1 MVDNNK
7 QQEVFIINDIEMEIN
22 PSDIQVMDDNWVMED
37 SYLRSKAVFC
47 YRSKYSATK
56 VVLNIPF
63 QISYLTE
70 EDKVSLNNTYNCI
83 KLVSELNAYPFCF
96 IKNNR
101 IKAYISPSTMSVT
114 DYMLFAV
121 DEIAIVQ
128 DSKASNM
135 VFLEVV
141 LQYFNHVPLI
151 KDFEFRSNLSV
162 ALGKKGIQE
171 DIAATVVN
179 SLRDSEVWKKYMNP
193 RVKKVLENLTES
205 GLLDYTDTNNK
216 SIHPIMGVNIK
227 APIMSV
233 IGEGIENVDDGRY
246 IGKDSK
252 VITVTDISRYDEGTF
267 ENLLATLTQQDFS
280 FDSPEYRQTET
291 VQTINSEN
299 RIKQGEIVT
308 SKEKAKAKEEDN
320 LKKLNLATKDVNNI
334 EVVNPFLKV
343 AEEYEQLVSQSNK
356 NKENAVRNLENTSK
370 DVFIDWVG
378 TDIQALSLGIQKI
391 EIRRKNRLV
400 SHQIGAYKHPVV
412 QYMGK
417 YPVSMNIS
425 IASTNFEIY
434 QMDEPPPNVFIK
446 QVLNILDYNRA
457 AIPEAEAYNYIK
469 INSLASFLLDCEA
482 FLPSQSVVSASSN
495 SQGLEQI
502 VYSFNEGDLTAF
514 IEQGKVEASGKPEI
528 DKSQAVMI
536 DIIIKWLKGMPQSLN
551 NIVNNSKADSNITN
565 THILTI
571 YKSIIEL
578 TNEAMKEMTMQGYPQ
593 YAAITTALDYSGD
606 LKPNNNV
613 IRKYK
618 RIDTTYTKELANYKV
633 YEKFIN
639 NNRVN
644 VATENVLDS
653 KYSGNA
659 SNIAYIKKAE
669 QQREK
674 IKEEGVSLTIL
685 QLHNALIPFMAF
697 ILKTRSLLMS
707 GKSTNLPS
715 ISFTP
720 SGRFN
725 NLALS
730 ILSKIDTGIKEG
742 AIVNEKELNNQ
753 ETKDYLNK
761 LTKQYA
767 KVFFG
772 YNIED
777 LDYEILSSGTYNKTT
792 DLLVPKIDPF
802 FFIKEITVLDGNEFE
817 AIYERMYKDS
827 NYNQNLL
834 DYLNEDSKDE
844 EEPDATAQRLG
855 VTYRKLQEID
865 YQPIDTKIPEGM
877 ISAMGNWGAMMAGVD
892 LSGSSAN
899 AKKVDDKIVQ
909 AIEKALKKYGKDK
922 DQGFRKY
929 MYAVL
934 LKESANG
941 TKLRSDTGAVGLFQF
956 TSRAVK
962 DLIQYK
968 KNTLQYSNGNSV
980 GYAAEPSISVVRSV
994 KAASSTDHYLNAQM
1008 FIEKTLKEKGAHTSK
1023 NGVSDPTYSFIQHNI
1038 GRGGLDAVKAVIENG
1053 ATSIPS
1059 NIRELIRTQNKAFIG
1074 SNDVQTVRNYYRHMA
1089 EKMAIDNVPDYVN
1102 IDAKSTVK
1110 SAAKDIVNGVSSK
1123 TASAFIPFTSETLA
1137 KKGDQ
1142 AFIPFAKQQKAI
1154 EQANQVYKAATV
1166 SLKDKTSNT
1175 TISAQTITG
1184 TVTKVLDG
1192 DTVVI
1197 KDSKTNKNYNIRL
1210 YGLDAPEVA
1219 HIQDEGKKKSA
1230 EVHGEN
1236 SKKALT
1242 GLVLGKKVSAQIGGK
1257 TYGRDVGLV
1266 KLADG
1271 TDISLTMLRN
1281 GNGFVAEGFT
1291 NAGEYAFAQ
1300 EEAKK
1305 NQKGLWSYPDG
1316 VVTKPRSKTGSYIGN
1331 KSEAELANIKNNINY
1346 ESFKETDLAYAK
1358 QVNKNAL
1365 NRFVPL
1371 AQGTPYRISA
1381 PYGEKRD
1388 NRYGMHTGIDFAS
1401 NPPGS
1406 KNILGC
1412 GVIAAASGTA
1422 YVLSNPSGY
1431 GNYVKIDH
1439 GNGFTTIY
1447 GHLSKVTVQD
1457 KSRVNANQKIGEVG
1471 NTGRSSGPH
1480 LHYEVRY
1487 NNQHINPFG
1496 TKELTLYKPG
1506 DPVGQM
1512 GVVTSRTLTDEI
1524 PELEMTRKG
1533 VTKENTVYN
1542 EDELASAIF
1551 RNIYKNTNVG
1561 LKTALPAIKI
1571 YMTVGNEND
1580 NFWLDTLKGD
1590 ILYYE
1595 LKGVKSFRM
1604 NCNNDGNPTDTAI
1617 ISVADPSFLNTDG
1630 FVGISKMQGVNIDG
1644 IGTSLEMQFKNN
1656 RIQLKPGNKIHVR
1669 LGYGNNPNDLDIVFN
1684 GSIADVEMGNQC
1696 LNLVCKGFGE
1706 ELLNEI
1712 LATDKPVFMN
1722 NQSDNI
1728 STSSIIGEALIADS
1742 IEHFGYNSGFIADK
1756 FRSNTDPE
1764 SRALSPGNWSMSYN
1778 LFFDFTKAAYKS
1790 RLFTNVF
1797 APEIEKIE
1805 DEFSNYKGWITNI
1818 ASWGT
1823 NHAGGYP
1830 FAVYKMTPWQ
1840 CMKQMEYRHPNTI
1853 CKPMIYEDR
1862 MTLFYGVKE
1871 QMYFKRDLN
1880 KALQISASEQK
1891 DEEGQLGFDIT
1902 EYYKKR
1908 RDRMEPVSNI
1918 HLVTSSTNLINNGL
1932 RLNAEYAT
1940 KIKVNYC
1947 DNRDDAI
1954 SGQPWDLKTF
1964 EAKAD
1969 DNLYPFDIRSKE
1981 LTMSGCLDRYAAFLY
1996 GTTEL
2001 KKEAEKMYQGKI
2013 LVLGNASMKAGDYVF
2028 IDDSEKRMHGLVL
2041 VRECYHHFD
2050 EKRGFMTEIVP
2061 GQYVEAANF
2070 LYSSLWLNLMCSC
2083 KIVTSK
2089 MRTILG
2095 SNYSSSD
2102 FNMVSDY
2109 LTIIRQAELALDEI
2123 SDRKTDKSLASIYA
2137 ATSLLSVFLINSLAK
2152 TLNIGDKN
2160 SLLKFVGV
2168 NISAGSWGFTKNFLR
2183 IFVNKTDQHLYNK
2196 VILPNLKSQAGK
2208 ASLWLDKSRYDIK
2221 GILRQPK
2228 YIIASSKFVTDIK
2241 AARAAKAATVG
2252 GKISGATRSI
2262 LGFGT
2267 KVALQAA
2274 KFTARALYTTLLAV
2288 AISNPLTLA
2297 IDAVVYM
2304 AIQYAFAKL
2313 EENTLTRQPLLYFP
2327 IIRHGK
2333 PYVGGMAGV
2342 VRNTWAASKIKEKD
2356 KTIKEIQ
2363 KAAGILTGNHDV
2375 TNLASDRPFYIS
2387 LLNGLAGENEKK
2399 TLPLY
2404 QSDSDGNKIIIND
2417 NKVTTPEKAE
2427 KREQTKLKSYLND
2440 EENLKQHLI
2449 QKVNNSVVESLNYG
2463 L

>member
-1 MVDNNK
+1 MVANNK

-83 KLVSELNAYPFCF
+83 KLISELNAYPFCF

-101 IKAYISPSTMSVT
+101 IKAYVSPSSMSVT
-114 DYMLFAV
+114 EYMLFAV

-162 ALGKKGIQE
+162 GLGKKGIQE

-179 SLRDSEVWKKYMNP
+179 SLRDSEVWKRYMNP

-205 GLLDYTDTNNK
+205 GLLDYTDKNNK

-233 IGEGIENVDDGRY
+233 ISEGIENVDDGRY

-252 VITVTDISRYDEGTF
+252 VITVTDTSNYDEGTF

-280 FDSPEYRQTET
+280 FDGPEFKQTEE

-299 RIKQGEIVT
+299 RIKQGEISNSKDKENKT
-308 SKEKAKAKEEDN
+308 SK
-320 LKKLNLATKDVNNI
+320 LNFSTKDVGGI
-334 EVVNPFLKV
+334 EVTNPFLKV
-343 AEEYEQLVSQSNK
+343 SEDYKKMVAQSNK
-356 NKENAVRNLENTSK
+356 NKETASKNLDNKSK

-378 TDIQALSLGIQKI
+378 TDIQSLSLGIQKI

-400 SHQIGAYKHPVV
+400 SHQISSYKHPVV

-417 YPVSMNIS
+417 YPVSMS
-425 IASTNFEIY
+425 ITLASTNFEIY

-457 AIPEAEAYNYIK
+457 SIPEAEAYNYIK
-469 INSLASFLLDCEA
+469 IQSLASFLLDCEA
-482 FLPSQSVVSASSN
+482 FLPSQSIVSASSN

-502 VYSFNEGDLTAF
+502 VYSFNEGDLSSF
-514 IEQGKVEASGKPEI
+514 IEQGKVEASGKTET
-528 DKSQAVMI
+528 DKSQSIMI
-536 DIIIKWLKGMPQSLN
+536 DIIIKWLKGMPSSLN
-551 NIVNNSKADSNITN
+551 NIVNNAKADSNLTN

-571 YKSIIEL
+571 YKAIIEL
-578 TNEAMKEMTMQGYPQ
+578 TNEAMKEMSMQGYPQ
-593 YAAITTALDYSGD
+593 YSAITTALDYSSD

-613 IRKYK
+613 NRDLAIVS
-618 RIDTTYTKELANYKV
+618 TEYTKELEKYKLYKRVSVELNKDVGAAKPADYQRLIANQNKA
-633 YEKFIN
+633 YEKIIKSN
-639 NNRVN
+639 NIVK
-644 VATENVLDS
+644 VT
-653 KYSGNA
+653 
-659 SNIAYIKKAE
+659 
-669 QQREK
+669 
-674 IKEEGVSLTIL
+674 TL
-685 QLHNALIPFMAF
+685 QLHNALIPFMVY
-697 ILKTRSLLMS
+697 ILKTRSLLMA

-730 ILSKIDTGIKEG
+730 ILSKINTGIKEG
-742 AIVNEKELNNQ
+742 AIVNEKEVN
-753 ETKDYLNK
+753 TKENKEVLNK
-761 LTKQYA
+761 LTEQYA

-777 LDYEILSSGTYNKTT
+777 LDYEILSPVSYNKNT
-792 DLLVPKIDPF
+792 DLLIPKVDPF
-802 FFIKEITVLDGNEFE
+802 FFIKETNILDGNEFE

-827 NYNQNLL
+827 NYNKNLL
-834 DYLNEDSKDE
+834 EYLNEDSKLE
-844 EEPDATAQRLG
+844 EQQPDATSQILG

-865 YQPIDTKIPEGM
+865 YQPIDTKIPGVD
-877 ISAMGNWGAMMAGVD
+877 ALGNWGAMMAGVD
-892 LSGSSAN
+892 LSNSSAN
-899 AKKVDDKIVQ
+899 AKKIDDKIVQ

-922 DQGFRKY
+922 DQGFRQY

-934 LKESANG
+934 LKESSNG
-941 TKLRSDTGAVGLFQF
+941 TNLGSPTGAVGLFQF
-956 TSRAVK
+956 TEDAVE
-962 DLIQYK
+962 DLLK
-968 KNTLQYSNGNSV
+968 AKNNRLEYSNGTKV
-980 GYAAEPSISVVRSV
+980 GYFATPSNSIVKSV
-994 KAASSTDHYLNAQM
+994 KATSRTDLYLSSQM
-1008 FIEKTLKEKGAHTSK
+1008 FIEKYIKEQGSHTLK
-1023 NGVSDPTYSFIQHNI
+1023 NGLTDPTYSFIQHNI
-1038 GRGGLDAVKAVIENG
+1038 GKGGLNAVKAVLENG
-1053 ATSIPS
+1053 ATNIGPK
-1059 NIRELIRTQNKAFIG
+1059 IRELIRKQNPSFIG
-1074 SNDVQTVRNYYRHMA
+1074 SNDVQTVRNYYNHMLQ
-1089 EKMAIDNVPDYVN
+1089 KMSIDNVPDYVN

-1110 SAAKDIVNGVSSK
+1110 NTAKNIVGGVSSK
-1123 TASAFIPFTSETLA
+1123 TSSAFIPFAQETSA
-1137 KKGDQ
+1137 KKGDK

-1154 EQANQVYKAATV
+1154 QQANQVYKAATV

-1184 TVTKVLDG
+1184 TVIKVKDG
-1192 DTVVI
+1192 DTVVV
-1197 KDSKTNKNYNIRL
+1197 KDSKTNKNYDLRL
-1210 YGLDAPEVA
+1210 YGIDAPEIA

-1230 EVHGEN
+1230 EIHGEN
-1236 SKKALT
+1236 AKKALT
-1242 GLVLGKKVSAQIGGK
+1242 KLALGKKVSAQIGGK

-1291 NAGEYAFAQ
+1291 SAGEYAYAQ
-1300 EEAKK
+1300 DEAKK

-1331 KSEAELANIKNNINY
+1331 KSTTDLANIKNNINY
-1346 ESFKETDLAYAK
+1346 ESFKESDLTYAK

-1371 AQGTPYRISA
+1371 SQGTPYRISA
-1381 PYGEKRD
+1381 PYGEKR
-1388 NRYGMHTGIDFAS
+1388 NNKYGMHTGIDFAS

-1406 KNILGC
+1406 NNIKGST
-1412 GVIAAASGTA
+1412 VIAAASGTA
-1422 YVLSNPSGY
+1422 YVLNDPQGY

-1439 GNGFTTIY
+1439 GNGFSTIY
-1447 GHLSKVTVQD
+1447 GHLSKVTVQN
-1457 KSRVNANQKIGEVG
+1457 KSKVNANQKIGEVG

-1487 NNQHINPFG
+1487 KNQHINPFG
-1496 TKELTLYKPG
+1496 TKELALYKPG
-1506 DPVGQM
+1506 DTVGQM
-1512 GVVTSRTLTDEI
+1512 ASINNRTLTEDV

-1551 RNIYKNTNVG
+1551 KNIYKNTNVG

-1604 NCNNDGNPTDTAI
+1604 NCNNDGNPIDTAI
-1617 ISVADPSFLNTDG
+1617 ISIADPSFLNTDG
-1630 FVGISKMQGVNIDG
+1630 FAGLSKMQGVNTDS

-1656 RIQLKPGNKIHVR
+1656 RIQLKPGNKLHVR
-1669 LGYGNNPNDLDIVFN
+1669 LGYGNSPSDLDIVFN

-1696 LNLVCKGFGE
+1696 LNLVCKGFGD

-1712 LATDKPVFMN
+1712 MAAGKPVFMN

-1728 STSSIIGEALIADS
+1728 STSSIIGEALLADS

-1756 FRSNTDPE
+1756 LRDSTDPE
-1764 SRALSPGNWSMSYN
+1764 DRALSPGHWNMSYN
-1778 LFFDFTKAAYKS
+1778 LFFDFTRASYRS

-1797 APEIEKIE
+1797 APEIEKID

-1830 FAVYKMTPWQ
+1830 FAVYRMTPWQ
-1840 CMKQMEYRHPNTI
+1840 CIKQMEYRHPNTI
-1853 CKPMIYEDR
+1853 CKPMIYDDR

-1871 QMYFKRDLN
+1871 QMYFKRDIN
-1880 KALQISASEQK
+1880 KALQMSAARQK
-1891 DEEGQLGFDIT
+1891 NDEGQVGFDIT

-1908 RDRMEPVSNI
+1908 RERMEPVSNI
-1918 HLVTSSTNLINNGL
+1918 HLVTSSSNLINNGL

-1947 DNRDDAI
+1947 SNRDDAL
-1954 SGQPWDLKTF
+1954 SGQPWVLETF

-1981 LTMSGCLDRYAAFLY
+1981 LTMSGCIDKYAAFLY

-2013 LVLGNASMKAGDYVF
+2013 LILGNASIKAGDYIF
-2028 IDDSEKRMHGLVL
+2028 IDDSEKRMHGLTL

-2095 SNYSSSD
+2095 SNYTSSD

-2109 LTIIRQAELALDEI
+2109 LTIIRQAELALDQI
-2123 SDRKTDKSLASIYA
+2123 STRETDVSLASIYT
-2137 ATSLLSVFLINSLAK
+2137 ATSLLSVMLVNSLAK
-2152 TLNIGDKN
+2152 TLGIGNKN
-2160 SLLKFVGV
+2160 AVLKFVGLNV
-2168 NISAGSWGFTKNFLR
+2168 GSGSWGFSKNFLR
-2183 IFVNKTDQHLYNK
+2183 LFIKRTDVHIYNK
-2196 VILPNLKSQAGK
+2196 VIVPNLKSQAGK
-2208 ASLWLDKSRYDIK
+2208 ASLWLDKSRFDIK
-2221 GILRQPK
+2221 GLLRQPK
-2228 YIIASSKFVTDIK
+2228 YIIASTKFVTDIK
-2241 AARAAKAATVG
+2241 AARAGTVAGKAA
-2252 GKISGATRSI
+2252 IATRSI

-2267 KVALQAA
+2267 KVAIQAA
-2274 KFTARALYTTLLAV
+2274 KFTARALFTTLLA
-2288 AISNPLTLA
+2288 ASISNPLSLA
-2297 IDAVVYM
+2297 VDAIVYM
-2304 AIQYAFAKL
+2304 AIQYAFAKI
-2313 EENTLTRQPLLYFP
+2313 EESTMTRQPLLYFP

-2342 VRNTWAASKIKEKD
+2342 VRNTWAASQIKEGQ

-2363 KAAGILTGNHDV
+2363 KAAGILVGNNDV
-2375 TNLASDRPFYIS
+2375 TNLSSDRPFYIS
-2387 LLNGLAGENEKK
+2387 LLNGLASENQKK
-2399 TLPLY
+2399 PLPLY
-2404 QSDSDGNKIIIND
+2404 QSNSDGEKIIIND

-2427 KREQTKLKSYLND
+2427 RSKQTKLNSYLND

-2449 QKVNNSVVESLNYG
+2449 QKVNNTVVESLGYG